1 MNENIFVP
9 DNPNDLELVISLT
22 KKLSAERGLAY
33 QELGM
38 IDSCPIMLLT
48 PKTTSDAKKI
58 LAAAGFHGNEYA
70 GVWGLINYLQYGSK
84 LENVSFPPLVSPLP
98 LKKTGATA
106 KITKYPIR
114 VFATRK

>member
-48 PKTTSDAKKI
+48 PKTTVMQKKYWRRR
-58 LAAAGFHGNEYA
+58 AFTAMNMPVSG
-70 GVWGLINYLQYGSK
+70 GLSIICSTIRNCKMFLYCHS
-84 LENVSFPPLVSPLP
+84 SAPLP

-106 KITKYPIR
+106 K
-114 VFATRK
+114 